1 MRHQILVL
9 LGAVVALASA
19 QGYNGDWDAAYA
31 KATTALGKLSN
42 SDKIELVTGIGWGKG
57 PCTRNTSPV
66 NSINFR
72 TLCLQDG
79 PLGVRSTT
87 GITAFPPGIQAAST
101 WDRSLV
107 YDRGHGIGEETKAL
121 GINVILGPVCGPL
134 GQFPQDG
141 RNWEGFSSDPYLA
154 GVAMEQTIGGIQ
166 DAGVQ
171 ACAKYYIGNEQEKNR
186 ETMNSVIHD
195 RTMDELYLWPF
206 TEAVRANAAA
216 VMCSYNKIGGSWAC
230 ENQHTINELLKTE
243 LGFRGY
249 VVTDW
254 NAGHSNTGAANAGL
268 DMGMPG
274 TKPSLFNHPFPLHHG
289 IVWFT
294 SKSNSL
300 RHGLHRQESLLG
312 FSSTVRYRFRCSVNP
327 PR

>member
-1 MRHQILVL
+1 VAYNMRAPCSIWYVSYSAGHPIFLHSFAEMRIHICAI
-9 LGAVVALASA
+9 LGAVFSLVSA
-19 QGYNGDWDAAYA
+19 QGFNGDWDAAYA
-31 KATTALGKLSN
+31 KATTALAKLST
-42 SDKIELVTGIGWGKG
+42 SDKVGLVTGIGWGKG
-57 PCTRNTSPV
+57 PCTGNTSPLT
-66 NSINFR
+66 SINFR

-101 WDRSLV
+101 WDRTLM

-134 GQFPQDG
+134 GQFAQGG

-166 DAGVQ
+166 DAGAQ
-171 ACAKYYIGNEQEKNR
+171 ACAKHFIGNEQERGR
-186 ETMNSVIHD
+186 ETMNSVIDD
-195 RTMDELYLWPF
+195 RTMHELYLWPF
-206 TEAVRANAAA
+206 AEAVRANVAA

-230 ENQHTINELLKTE
+230 ENQHTINELLKSE

-254 NAGHSNTGAANAGL
+254 NAGHSNTAAANAGL

-274 TKPSLFNHPFPLHHG
+274 TKFNVVLHA
-289 IVWFT
+289 
-294 SKSNSL
+294 S
-300 RHGLHRQESLLG
+300 ES
-312 FSSTVRYRFRCSVNP
+312 TA
-327 PR
+327 